1 MLTFFNKKIYFD
13 FEMFNS
19 YTNDSLMFCPN
30 PFGAPSTNEIY
41 RESITLSELE
51 KMHNVEHIHM
61 NYNQFKGFIKEWLN
75 NVQLN
80 AIIKPQQWCESY
92 YKCIKMM
99 SDIVGDELDYTS
111 YNSIFRKR
119 QKWFIDNLDLNEPT
133 EQSPIIFDK
142 PVCPELSWIIADIL
156 TSRRDFTY
164 CLYQQEFQKNLQIN
178 ISKCSEYKN
187 RAKIFDINYINF
199 KEYNNCNDINDL
211 CYLYFPL
218 SGEMVYSNFI
228 FIEQQ
233 LKEHL
238 EMKC

>member
-1 MLTFFNKKIYFD
+1 MLSFFNKKIYFD

-19 YTNDSLMFCPN
+19 YTNDS
-30 PFGAPSTNEIY
+30 IK
-41 RESITLSELE
+41 LSELQN
-51 KMHNVEHIHM
+51 MHNVEHIHM

-75 NVQLN
+75 NVPLTTE
-80 AIIKPQQWCESY
+80 IDYKKWCMSY
-92 YKCIKMM
+92 YNCIKMM

-111 YNSIFRKR
+111 YNSLFRKR
-119 QKWFIDNLDLNEPT
+119 QKWFIDNLDLNEQEEP
-133 EQSPIIFDK
+133 SPIIFDK
-142 PVCPELSWIIADIL
+142 PVNPELSWIIDDVL
-156 TSRRDFTY
+156 NCRRDLRIS
-164 CLYQQEFQKNLQIN
+164 LYQQEFQKNLQIN
-178 ISKCSEYKN
+178 INKCSEYKN

-233 LKEHL
+233 LKRHL
-238 EMKC
+238 EKKC